1 MFILNKNFLD
11 PDLTSIDL
19 HGFLHVFIENLA
31 DSEIDKS
38 VDAWLY

>member
-1 MFILNKNFLD
+1 
-11 PDLTSIDL
+11 L

-38 VDAWLY
+38 VDAWLLLKL